1 MNLARMTEIYRHRG
15 REALVKAI
23 EDFSVTTKAE
33 MMADIDLAPRKRP
46 LDKTARDAVDSHAC
60 YEACSY

>member
-1 MNLARMTEIYRHRG
+1 MNLARMTEIYQHGG
-15 REALVKAI
+15 RERLVAAV

-33 MMADIDLAPRKRP
+33 MMSDIDLAPRKRP
-46 LDKTARDAVDSHAC
+46 LEKTARDAVDGHAG